1 MYVLRRA
8 LAVLLAAC
16 LIACCIPVNAIND
29 NVVVEERPIVD
40 VIVYVSNDFSE
51 IEQRNIIEGITL
63 WETSLAGKLKLYF
76 RSCSGN
82 QRVALHGHSQSNGH
96 QTRVVI
102 FKRISGET
110 STVKQWDIEHKKFL
124 AGLLVGNSLKQADA
138 WLMYDRMTPPTMK
151 IIAAHEFGHA
161 LGIEHISDP
170 ASIMSEY
177 VQVDKI
183 KSLTEYDINAFC
195 IEYKCFE

>member
-16 LIACCIPVNAIND
+16 LIACCIPVNALYNG
-29 NVVVEERPIVD
+29 NVEERTIVD
-40 VIVYVSNDFSE
+40 VIVYVSDDFSE
-51 IEQRNIIEGITL
+51 IEQKNIIEGITL
-63 WETSLAGKLKLYF
+63 WETSLAGKLKLHF
-76 RSCSGN
+76 KSCPSNQQVVLYGN
-82 QRVALHGHSQSNGH
+82 SQSNGRS
-96 QTRVVI
+96 TRVVI
-102 FKRISGET
+102 FRRISGQT
-110 STVKQWDIEHKKFL
+110 SIVKQWDIEHRKFL

-161 LGIEHISDP
+161 LGIEHIPDTMSV
-170 ASIMSEY
+170 MSEY
-177 VQVDKI
+177 VQVDRV